1 MPGRCSIITWEES
14 GITAVLCGGACTET
28 AGTASGIGC
37 GGGDTTTAAVV
48 PVSTNSADGGEVTI
62 ASVFRTPSAGFSA
75 RARRR
80 ANAGTCFAPAN
91 DAPDMLK
98 PCACLLPP
106 ARPAPETLFGCCWC
120 CCDCIGGC
128 LYKAEMLGG
137 PAAAIAKVGAA
148 KGEPPTTAAER
159 VKAVVQ
165 RHQDPRSVL
174 PVLQQLLLRL
184 PPLLPQQHQ

>member
-1 MPGRCSIITWEES
+1 MSCNPAVMPWSRLFESIRRLCSLRV
-14 GITAVLCGGACTET
+14 AACDLPKGGARGAPYPPDAPGWE
-28 AGTASGIGC
+28 SRGC
-37 GGGDTTTAAVV
+37 CGPQA
-48 PVSTNSADGGEVTI
+48 E

-148 KGEPPTTAAER
+148 KAGASISTCGRIRKRPSPILTPP
-159 VKAVVQ
+159 VS
-165 RHQDPRSVL
+165 RSLVL
-174 PVLQQLLLRL
+174 L
-184 PPLLPQQHQ
+184 

>member
-1 MPGRCSIITWEES
+1 MLPCWLYSSLNPSAAPFFTTDFS
-14 GITAVLCGGACTET
+14 MAMK
-28 AGTASGIGC
+28 ASLNLRVSV
-37 GGGDTTTAAVV
+37 DAA
-48 PVSTNSADGGEVTI
+48 

-137 PAAAIAKVGAA
+137 PAAAIAK
-148 KGEPPTTAAER
+148 GEPPTTAAER